1 MGKSQPS
8 KNSVWP
14 DMASPNVGRSNPLA
28 KPVLG
33 SPHPTSS
40 PQQDDNQQPHLLAL
54 KVMRLS
60 RPSLGT
66 QMPAYVDPQANP
78 ISAALTSS
86 NEKKEQEK
94 RHPQKETSKI
104 DIRNFGLGEALILPS
119 AFGNIYLGET
129 FSTYLCVNNESKE
142 IAHEVKMKAELQ
154 TSSQRFNLADTNDE
168 PLAIMEPGQSNEFSI
183 SHEIKE
189 LGVHI
194 LVCSI
199 QYTTVDGRARS
210 FRKFYKFQVAN
221 PLAVKTK
228 VNNMIDGKVFL
239 EAQVQN
245 VSANAM
251 MLERMKFEPAE
262 HFLHEDLNYF
272 KAEDDKENALQ
283 STFGSQYLNQ
293 HDVRQYLYLLT
304 PKNAEDDRIARTT
317 NTLGKLDIVW
327 RTTMGE
333 MGRLQTSQLT
343 RKVPILDDLQVQSF
357 NVPSTQ
363 ISEDGQ
369 LVKGIRAEEP
379 FSIGIRISNHSAQN
393 MRVVLSAVKA
403 KMGSVLLS
411 GVSTR
416 QLGDLSPEQTIE
428 TKVEFF
434 PLSPGLQKIGG
445 LKLVDLISGYI
456 KEVDHLCDVF
466 VEYDD

>member
-1 MGKSQPS
+1 MET
-8 KNSVWP
+8 
-14 DMASPNVGRSNPLA
+14 GRSN
-28 KPVLG
+28 
-33 SPHPTSS
+33 
-40 PQQDDNQQPHLLAL
+40 
-54 KVMRLS
+54 
-60 RPSLGT
+60 
-66 QMPAYVDPQANP
+66 
-78 ISAALTSS
+78 
-86 NEKKEQEK
+86 
-94 RHPQKETSKI
+94 
-104 DIRNFGLGEALILPS
+104 
-119 AFGNIYLGET
+119 
-129 FSTYLCVNNESKE
+129 
-142 IAHEVKMKAELQ
+142 
-154 TSSQRFNLADTNDE
+154 
-168 PLAIMEPGQSNEFSI
+168 EFVI

-199 QYTTVDGRARS
+199 QYTTVDGKVRS

-245 VSANAM
+245 VSASSM
-251 MLERMKFEPAE
+251 MLERMRFEPAE
-262 HFLHEDLNYF
+262 HFNHEDLNSIQT
-272 KAEDDKENALQ
+272 EDQTAQ

-304 PKNAEDDRIARTT
+304 PKNVDDDRIARTT

-343 RKVPILDDLQVQSF
+343 RKVPVLEELQVQAF
-357 NVPSTQ
+357 NVPSTKVDQ
-363 ISEDGQ
+363 EGN
-369 LVKGIRAEEP
+369 LVKGVRAEEP
-379 FSIGIRISNHSAQN
+379 FTIGIRIRNHSGQN
-393 MRVVLSAVKA
+393 MKVVLSAVKA

-416 QLGDLSPEQTIE
+416 QLGDLLAEQSIE
-428 TKVEFF
+428 TNVEFF
-434 PLSPGLQKIGG
+434 PLSPGMQKVGG
-445 LKLVDLISGYI
+445 LKIVDLISGYT

>member
-1 MGKSQPS
+1 
-8 KNSVWP
+8 
-14 DMASPNVGRSNPLA
+14 MASTNSGRPNPVT
-28 KPVLG
+28 KPT
-33 SPHPTSS
+33 PTTPQSAVNT
-40 PQQDDNQQPHLLAL
+40 QQDDNQAPHLLAL

-60 RPSLGT
+60 RPSLAANI
-66 QMPAYVDPQANP
+66 PAYHDPNST
-78 ISAALTSS
+78 IVSRALTSS
-86 NEKKEQEK
+86 SEKNKHDKEHKEDEK
-94 RHPQKETSKI
+94 SLV
-104 DIRNFGLGEALILPS
+104 DIRNFGLGEVLVLPS

-129 FSTYLCVNNESKE
+129 FSTYLCVNNESKDVV
-142 IAHEVKMKAELQ
+142 HQVKLKAELQ
-154 TSSQRFNLADTNDE
+154 TSSQRFNLADTNEE
-168 PLAIMEPGQSNEFSI
+168 PLAIMEPGSSNEFVI

-199 QYTTVDGRARS
+199 QYTTVDGKQRN

-245 VSANAM
+245 VSANTM
-251 MLERMKFEPAE
+251 MLERMRFEPAE

-272 KAEDDKENALQ
+272 HTEENKENHLK

-304 PKNAEDDRIARTT
+304 PKNTEDDRIARTT

-343 RKVPILDDLQVQSF
+343 RKVPVLDELLVQAF
-357 NVPSTQ
+357 DVPSTKVT
-363 ISEDGQ
+363 EDGEFA
-369 LVKGIRAEEP
+369 KGVRAEEP
-379 FSIGIRISNHSAQN
+379 FTIGIRIRNHSGQN
-393 MRVVLSAVKA
+393 MKVVLSAVKA

-416 QLGDLSPEQTIE
+416 QLGDLLPDQAIE

-434 PLSPGLQKIGG
+434 PLSPGLQKVGG
-445 LKLVDLISGYI
+445 LKIVDLISGYT

-466 VEYDD
+466 VEYDE

>member
-1 MGKSQPS
+1 
-8 KNSVWP
+8 
-14 DMASPNVGRSNPLA
+14 MASTNSGRPNPVA
-28 KPVLG
+28 KPTPG
-33 SPHPTSS
+33 SPHPGLNV
-40 PQQDDNQQPHLLAL
+40 QQDDSQLPHLLAL

-60 RPSLGT
+60 RPSLAT
-66 QMPAYVDPQANP
+66 HKPAYHDPNSSP
-78 ISAALTSS
+78 VSGALTSS
-86 NEKKEQEK
+86 SEKNLHDKRYVDEEK
-94 RHPQKETSKI
+94 SAI
-104 DIRNFGLGEALILPS
+104 DIRNFDLGEILVLPS

-129 FSTYLCVNNESKE
+129 FSTYLCINNESKE
-142 IAHEVKMKAELQ
+142 IVHEVKLKAELQ
-154 TSSQRFNLADTNDE
+154 TSSQRFNLADTNEE
-168 PLAIMEPGQSNEFSI
+168 PLAIMETGRSNEFVI

-199 QYTTVDGRARS
+199 QYTTVDGKVRS

-245 VSANAM
+245 VSASSM
-251 MLERMKFEPAE
+251 MLERMRFEPAE
-262 HFLHEDLNYF
+262 HFNHEDLNSIQT
-272 KAEDDKENALQ
+272 EDQTAQ

-304 PKNAEDDRIARTT
+304 PKNVDDDRIARTT

-343 RKVPILDDLQVQSF
+343 RKVPVLEELQVQAF
-357 NVPSTQ
+357 NVPSTKVDQ
-363 ISEDGQ
+363 EGN
-369 LVKGIRAEEP
+369 LVKGVRAEEP
-379 FSIGIRISNHSAQN
+379 FTIGIRIRNHSGQN
-393 MRVVLSAVKA
+393 MKVVLSAVKA

-416 QLGDLSPEQTIE
+416 QLGDLLAEQSIE
-428 TKVEFF
+428 TNVEFF
-434 PLSPGLQKIGG
+434 PLSPGMQKVGG
-445 LKLVDLISGYI
+445 LKIVDLISGYT

>member
-1 MGKSQPS
+1 
-8 KNSVWP
+8 
-14 DMASPNVGRSNPLA
+14 MASINTVRPNQAA
-28 KPVLG
+28 KPAPS
-33 SPHPTSS
+33 SPHPSTPS
-40 PQQDDNQQPHLLAL
+40 QQDENQSPHSLAL

-60 RPSLGT
+60 RPSL
-66 QMPAYVDPQANP
+66 ANNKQP
-78 ISAALTSS
+78 TYQDADAASLSNSLTPPD
-86 NEKKEQEK
+86 EKKK
-94 RHPQKETSKI
+94 RDDTKEGSAS
-104 DIRNFGLGEALILPS
+104 DMQSFGLDEVLVLPS

-129 FSTYLCVNNESKE
+129 FSTYLCINNESKDIVHE
-142 IAHEVKMKAELQ
+142 IKLKAELQ
-154 TSSQRFNLADTNDE
+154 TSSQRFNLADTNDT
-168 PLAIMEPGQSNEFSI
+168 PLASMDPGASNEFVI

-194 LVCSI
+194 LVCLI
-199 QYTTVDGRARS
+199 HYTTPDGQPRS

-245 VSANAM
+245 VSANTM
-251 MLERMKFEPAE
+251 LLERMRFEAAE
-262 HFLHEDLNYF
+262 HFNFEDLNYIQTE
-272 KAEDDKENALQ
+272 EDEGLQ
-283 STFGSQYLNQ
+283 LTFGSQYLNQ

-343 RKVPILDDLQVQSF
+343 RKVPILEELQVQAF
-357 NVPSTQ
+357 NVPSTKTDETGK
-363 ISEDGQ
+363 IIKG
-369 LVKGIRAEEP
+369 VKAEEP
-379 FSIGIRISNHSAQN
+379 FTIGFRIRNHSSQA
-393 MRVVLSAVKA
+393 MRVVLSAVKT

-411 GVSTR
+411 GINTR
-416 QLGDLSPEQTIE
+416 QLGELLPEQTIE
-428 TKVEFF
+428 TTVEFF
-434 PLSPGLQKIGG
+434 PLSPGLQKVGG
-445 LKLVDLISGYI
+445 LKIADAISGYA
-456 KEVDHLCDVF
+456 KEIDHLCDVF